1 MFPNEGWIK
10 DGIFT
15 QWNSI
20 QLLKNKDIRNFA
32 GKLMELETIILSEIT
47 QSQKDRHSMH
57 SLISRY

>member
-32 GKLMELETIILSEIT
+32 GKCMDPDNIILIEVT
-47 QSQKDRHSMH
+47 
-57 SLISRY
+57 